1 MIKYIIFIVT
11 IKILNWDSKIN
22 TYFARLGLAVALYSL
37 FEVFRE
43 PNWFWK
49 AVDFLYFIVG
59 GLVILAAYLQM
70 EEELRKKTDKKT
82 KMPDLLLVMMELG
95 ILFFWAMN
103 QLAAKV
109 LIGFLAIFPFIADY
123 FIEGLW
129 QTKKLL
135 KDDMTKYDTMENGHA
150 LLFIFLITFTIKTKI
165 IDVIVDKLIPHGGWL
180 EFIVAV
186 VREALKWTLVALA
199 FLILSKFI
207 SVIGTLI
214 NEILKKLVSKMVDS
228 ILKTVRDCI
237 SLKCLLDN
245 HLHLFSL

>member
-1 MIKYIIFIVT
+1 MIT
-11 IKILNWDSKIN
+11 IKMLKWDNKIN
-22 TYFARLGLAVALYSL
+22 TYFAKLGVAVALYSL

-43 PNWFWK
+43 PNWYWK
-49 AVDFLYFIVG
+49 AVDLLYFIVG
-59 GLVILAAYLQM
+59 GLVVFAAYFQM
-70 EEELRKKTDKKT
+70 EEKLGEKDDKKIP
-82 KMPDLLLVMMELG
+82 MPDLVLVMMELG

-123 FIEGLW
+123 IIEGLW

-135 KDDMTKYDTMENGHA
+135 KDDMKKYGRMEGGYA
-150 LLFIFLITFTIKTKI
+150 LLLIFLITFTIKTKI

-186 VREALKWTLVALA
+186 IREALKWALIALV

-207 SVIGTLI
+207 GVIGTLI
-214 NEILKKLVSKMVDS
+214 NDIVSKLVSKMIDS
-228 ILKTVRDCI
+228 ILKTVLGLIFDCI
-237 SLKCLLDN
+237 FGTS
-245 HLHLFSL
+245 S